1 MGKKGNQT
9 DDEAEAESDISL
21 NFERVLDRRLG
32 GSMVFDYTKEPGRVK
47 FDREY
52 VTEGEPLISVVTP
65 YYNAHEYFEYLY
77 PCVVNQT
84 FPWFEWIVVNDGST
98 HECSKNQLALLEAK
112 DERIKVIHKE
122 NGGISSAR
130 NRGIQESKA
139 EIVITLDADELIE
152 PTYFEVLYWALY
164 FNPEYSWAYTDSVGF
179 DGQEYLWDPSF
190 SAERLKYSNY
200 LTESAA
206 IRKKDLIEVGC
217 YDEVEKHYYEDW
229 RLWLKL
235 LSKSKKPI
243 HVSGIEFWYR
253 RIDSGVLNKIK
264 QDRKLRKKAN
274 QLITK
279 AASTV
284 DTSVKA
290 KEFYNLWCA
299 EDIQKA
305 RKTQMSRAYRKNKK
319 KNHAL
324 LVVDH
329 LEDDAVKQLFHQAC
343 DKDRELTIVL
353 TGSVPCGCMQKL
365 RGYTQ
370 DVFCVA
376 DFLDSEHYA
385 EFISYVIESRQV
397 DTCEILGSYYG
408 HWLVPWIQKLYP
420 ELELINHIDREDSS
434 EEVSEMIYGEMRDS
448 IRDTDHRSNKG
459 LLNKNNLKKVF
470 LNIYQFGLWKTVKKI
485 LLK

>member
-290 KEFYNLWCA
+290 KEFYNMWCA
-299 EDIQKA
+299 EDIQNA
-305 RKTQMSRAYRKNKK
+305 QKTQSSWSYRKNKK
-319 KNHAL
+319 KKHVLVL
-324 LVVDH
+324 LDH
-329 LEDDAVKQLFHQAC
+329 LEEDTVKLLLQKTYK
-343 DKDRELTIVL
+343 KDMELTIVL
-353 TGSVPCGCMQKL
+353 TGSVSYGCKQEL
-365 RGYTQ
+365 REYTQ
-370 DVFCVA
+370 DIFCVA
-376 DFLDSEHYA
+376 DFLDAENYA
-385 EFISYVIESRQV
+385 EFISYTIESRQV
-397 DTCEILGSYYG
+397 DVCEIMGSYYG
-408 HWLVPWIQKLYP
+408 HCLVAWIRCNYP
-420 ELELINHIDREDSS
+420 ELVLIDHMAKANPLKKITET
-434 EEVSEMIYGEMRDS
+434 IYGETRSAERNTCKKS
-448 IRDTDHRSNKG
+448 IKARLDKQNI
-459 LLNKNNLKKVF
+459 KKLF
-470 LNIYQFGLWKTVKKI
+470 YYIYEFGIWKTVKII
-485 LLK
+485 LLN

>member
-1 MGKKGNQT
+1 MGKKSNQT
-9 DDEAEAESDISL
+9 YDENEVEPDFSL
-21 NFERVLDRRLG
+21 NYKKEAVIRPR
-32 GSMVFDYTKEPGRVK
+32 GSMVFDYKKEPGRVS

-52 VTEGEPLISVVTP
+52 VIDGEPLISVVTP

-77 PCVVNQT
+77 PCVMNQT
-84 FPWFEWIVVNDGST
+84 FPWFEWIIVNDGST
-98 HECSKNQLALLEAK
+98 NEFSKNQLVSLEAK
-112 DERIKVIHKE
+112 DERIRVIHKE

-130 NRGIQESKA
+130 NRGIQESKT
-139 EIVITLDADELIE
+139 EIIITLDADELME

-190 SAERLKYSNY
+190 SAERLKYFNY

-229 RLWLKL
+229 CLWLKL

-253 RIDSGVLNKIK
+253 RIDAGVLNKIK
-264 QDRKLRKKAN
+264 QDRKLRKRAN

-279 AASTV
+279 AAATV

-290 KEFYNLWCA
+290 KEFYDMWCA

-305 RKTQMSRAYRKNKK
+305 QKTQFSRLYQKNKK
-319 KNHAL
+319 KKHAL
-324 LVVDH
+324 ILLDH
-329 LEDDAVKQLFHQAC
+329 LEEDAVIQLFHKTC
-343 DKDRELTIVL
+343 KEDRELTIVL
-353 TGSVPCGCMQKL
+353 TGSVSYGCKQNL
-365 RGYTQ
+365 REYTQ
-370 DVFCVA
+370 DILCVS

-385 EFISYVIESRQV
+385 EFISYIVESRQI
-397 DTCEILGSYYG
+397 DTCEIIGSYYG
-408 HWLVPWIQKLYP
+408 HWLAPWLHNIYP
-420 ELELINHIDREDSS
+420 ELGLIDHTDKEDFLKK
-434 EEVSEMIYGEMRDS
+434 VSETIYGEMRNSTRNTDKRS
-448 IRDTDHRSNKG
+448 IKG
-459 LLNKNNLKKVF
+459 FINRNNLKKLF
-470 LNIYQFGLWKTVKKI
+470 LNIYQFGIWKTVKKI
-485 LLK
+485 LLN